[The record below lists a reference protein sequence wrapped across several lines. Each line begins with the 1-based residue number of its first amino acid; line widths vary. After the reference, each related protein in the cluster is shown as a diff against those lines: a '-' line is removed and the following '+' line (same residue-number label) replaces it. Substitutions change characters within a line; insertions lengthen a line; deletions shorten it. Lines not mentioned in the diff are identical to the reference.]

1 MGAGNGAN
9 VTFRLDGGVATL
21 RGVSAGDTEG
31 GAGGGG
37 VLAAGAGCTLRD
49 GPGDGGGCCG
59 AAEAGV
65 VGVGGGGSVG
75 GELAT
80 AVKMLVSWTNALWW
94 LSVNGA
100 KGEPDDGLWSA

>member
-1 MGAGNGAN
+1 M
-9 VTFRLDGGVATL
+9 DGGVATL
-21 RGVSAGDTEG
+21 IGVSAGNTDV

-49 GPGDGGGCCG
+49 GPGGGGGCGG
-59 AAEAGV
+59 AAEACV
-65 VGVGGGGSVG
+65 VGVGGGASVG
-75 GELAT
+75 GGLAT

-100 KGEPDDGLWSA
+100 RGEPAEGLWSA